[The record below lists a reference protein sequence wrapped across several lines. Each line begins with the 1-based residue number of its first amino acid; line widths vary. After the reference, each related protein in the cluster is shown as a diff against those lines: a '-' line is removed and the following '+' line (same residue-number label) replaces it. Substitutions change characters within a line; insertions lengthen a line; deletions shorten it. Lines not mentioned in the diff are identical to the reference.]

1 MVWYGAMDKAES
13 TALLSRARDGS
24 PEALDELYSRYGG
37 RLLSLIR
44 IRMGA
49 GLRSRVDS
57 HDILQATLLKS
68 FRHLDQFS
76 GSDSA
81 SLMAWLT
88 RIAENE
94 IRDEADRQGRQRRDK
109 ACEEPLDPADARVR
123 DRMRSAVSR
132 LIVDE
137 ETERLERAIA
147 ALDPAHRDAI
157 LLRKFEELSYAEMA
171 VRLGRSEDACRM
183 LVARAMVALT
193 LRMRGGA

>member
-1 MVWYGAMDKAES
+1 MGAPES
-13 TALLSRARDGS
+13 TALLSRARAGS
-24 PEALDELYSRYGG
+24 PEALNEIYARYGG

-44 IRMGA
+44 IRMGP
-49 GLRSRVDS
+49 GLRPDVDS
-57 HDILQATLLKS
+57 RDILQTTLLKS
-68 FRHLDQFS
+68 FQHLDQFS
-76 GSDSA
+76 GADST

-94 IRDEADRQGRQRRDK
+94 IRDQADRQGRQRRDK
-109 ACEEPLDPADARVR
+109 AREEPLDPVDVRVR
-123 DRMRSAVSR
+123 DRMRSAVSQ

-137 ETERLERAIA
+137 ETAHLEQAIA
-147 ALDPAHRDAI
+147 ALDDMHREAI

-193 LRMRGGA
+193 LEMRRRA